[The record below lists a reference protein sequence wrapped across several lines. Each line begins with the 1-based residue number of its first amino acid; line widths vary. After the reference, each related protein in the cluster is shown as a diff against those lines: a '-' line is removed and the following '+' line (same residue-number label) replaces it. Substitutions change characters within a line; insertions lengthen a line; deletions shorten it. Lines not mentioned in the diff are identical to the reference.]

1 YGDKEDFV
9 SCLINI
15 DPVVVGK
22 WAEDRGIS
30 YSTYMDLSSKDEVY
44 ELIMEQILDV
54 NSRAEKEHFKI
65 ERFAL
70 LYKLLDVDDGEL
82 TKTGKIRR
90 KFVQERYQNL
100 YDSLFNKSVDEQK
113 VEASFTY
120 QDGQSTSVKT
130 TIKFFT
136 VKGA

>member
-1 YGDKEDFV
+1 
-9 SCLINI
+9 
-15 DPVVVGK
+15 VVGK

-30 YSTYMDLSSKDEVY
+30 YSTFMDLSSKDEVY
-44 ELIMEQILDV
+44 ELIMEQVLGV

-100 YDSLFNKSVDEQK
+100 YDSLFNKSVDKQD

-120 QDGQSTSVKT
+120 QDGQSTKVKT
-130 TIKFFT
+130 SIKFFT
-136 VKGA
+136 VKGS